1 MSVEISTRS
10 IGWYRTPV
18 DRDLMREL
26 NQRSDWQGLAQTL
39 GHLGLIALTG
49 ALAWQVQ
56 DRWYLLLPVLLIYGT
71 FYIFLLNSTHELS
84 HNTVFRTRWLNWF
97 FLRLHC
103 FFGWRSHVHFWTSHA
118 EHHKYTLHQP
128 DDLEVVLPAQLNLG
142 HFFKTGFVDPL
153 GMYATIKTHVEH
165 SCGII
170 RGEWSQHLFPAQ
182 DVQKRRRLV
191 WWARFLLVGHAV
203 WVAAWLHYGLWL
215 VPVLTTCGVFYG
227 GWLRYLC
234 NGTQHAGLQDDIA
247 DFRLCTRTVILSPF
261 VRFLY
266 WHMNYHIE
274 HHMFAAVPCYNLGKL
289 HAAIRHDSPAPAR
302 GLYAAWREIAAIL
315 RRQKVEPEYQ
325 YIPQLPARVA

>member
-1 MSVEISTRS
+1 MSVETSTRS
-10 IGWYRTPV
+10 ISWYRTPV
-18 DRDLMREL
+18 DRDLMREF
-26 NQRSDWQGLAQTL
+26 NQRSDWKGLAQTL
-39 GHLGLIALTG
+39 GHLSLIGLTG
-49 ALAWQVQ
+49 ALAWHVR
-56 DRWYLLLPVLLIYGT
+56 DRWYLLLPTLLVYGT
-71 FYIFLLNSTHELS
+71 FYVFLLNSTHELS
-84 HNTVFRTRWLNWF
+84 HNTVFKTKWLNWF

-128 DDLEVVLPAQLNLG
+128 DDLEVVQPAQLNLR
-142 HFFKTGFVDPL
+142 HFLKTGFVDPSGL
-153 GMYATIKTHVEH
+153 CATIRTHIEH

-170 RGEWSQHLFPAQ
+170 KGEWSNHLFPAQ
-182 DVQKRRRLV
+182 DVQKRRCLM
-191 WWARFLLVGHAV
+191 WWARFLLVGHMV
-203 WVAAWLHYGLWL
+203 WVAAWLYYGLWL

-266 WHMNYHIE
+266 WHMNYHVE

-289 HAAIRHDSPAPAR
+289 HAAIRHDSPAPALS
-302 GLYAAWREIAAIL
+302 LYAAWREIIAIL
-315 RRQKVEPEYQ
+315 QRQKVEPDYQ
-325 YIPQLPARVA
+325 YIPQIPTK